1 MGWNQRSETFLSL
14 GLLGIVVI
22 MLVPLPTFMLD
33 LLLAINLSGA
43 ILLLLITLGVKK
55 ALDLSV
61 FPSLLLVMTLYR
73 LSLNVASTRRI
84 LLSADG
90 GTLVDAFGSF
100 VVGGNLVVGFVIFL
114 ILVLIQFIVIT
125 KGSGRVAEVSAR
137 FTLDAL
143 PGKQLA
149 IDADLNAGALTEEE
163 ARKKRT
169 ELGQETEFYGAMDGA
184 SKFVRGDAIAGLII
198 TAINLLGGIIIG
210 VGNGLSLMESV
221 QTYSILTI
229 GDGLVSQVPALVISV
244 AAGILVTK
252 MTSGD
257 SLGGEIGNQIL
268 ENERPLT
275 IGVGFCVLLILV
287 PGLPKFPFIAIAGGL
302 LLLLA
307 GHRRTAQAAAKA
319 KEEEGP
325 TQSEEASD
333 ENEVDLRK
341 FLLKDR
347 ATIEVGARLF
357 GLVKPTQAKGLAER
371 IRILRRELSQQR
383 GLWIPP
389 IRVRENFELD
399 PESYQIFIAGR
410 PVGQSRLRPDKKLAI
425 PPDNSQVNLPG
436 DETHEPAFN
445 LPALWIEPALSH
457 QAESHGYT
465 VVDPAGVLMTHL
477 GELLKRHGHELIT
490 RETLKNMLDRVKE
503 FAPTIVD
510 ELKSES
516 IRNSL
521 LHQVVRQLA
530 SDSVSLADFSLI
542 LEAIANHAG
551 TSKTADDL
559 TDAVRMELGQVI
571 CQRFQDKAGSLRV
584 IGLDPAL
591 ETYLVNSVRDDRIAL
606 PADTVESLVS
616 CLVEQMQSS
625 VRTQQAVVLIVHRPL
640 RRPFKRLLAS
650 MPSPLEVISYQE
662 VPETISMSPVGIV
675 SQADV
680 NLPEEAQQPQAA

>member
-457 QAESHGYT
+457 QAVSHGYT

>member
-257 SLGGEIGNQIL
+257 SLGGEIGSQIL